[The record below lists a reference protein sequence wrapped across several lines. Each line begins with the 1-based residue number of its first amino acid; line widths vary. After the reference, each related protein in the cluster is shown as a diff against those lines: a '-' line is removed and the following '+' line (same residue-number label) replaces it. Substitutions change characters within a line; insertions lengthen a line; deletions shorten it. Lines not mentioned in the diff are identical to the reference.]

1 MATPL
6 DFNAFFR
13 EVHGSKKRPFPWQ
26 IELAKQVCASG
37 WPEQLDLPTAA
48 GKTAVLDIAA
58 FSLAA
63 QSADANRKAPL
74 RIFFVIDRRVVVDQA
89 AQHAEKLA
97 RALRAALD
105 YPAQYPVLH
114 AAASRLMEFG
124 GYAPLHVAVLRGGIY
139 REPAWYYAPNQPLI
153 CLSTVDQVGSRLLFR
168 GYGVSEAMRS
178 VHAGLIGC
186 DSLIFVDEAH
196 LSAPFV
202 DTVRS
207 IHRYRDSYW
216 ADQPLGQPFVAV
228 EMSATQRSRKSRPF
242 QLLPEDYK
250 DPVLAPRL
258 SASKRASLEA
268 PADLEAT
275 VVEKVKQFLS
285 AKSVQIVGVI
295 VNRVGSAR
303 AIFEALRTDE
313 ESEVIL
319 VTGRARSYDRDLLLK
334 ERLALAV
341 SGRDRSQPLSRKL
354 VVVATQTIEVG
365 ADLDFDALV
374 TEAASLDALRQR
386 FGRLDR
392 MGELKQSLAWILL
405 RPIEQV
411 EKSKHDPI
419 YGAALTNTWKWLNEQ
434 VARKAKKVARKE
446 KGQEAT
452 VCSERKFVDFG
463 VLALDARLKVAGD
476 ITPFFLTREAGPV
489 LLPACLDTL
498 IQTNLTP
505 DPDPEIS
512 IFLHGTSRSAVNDV
526 QIVWREDLIPG
537 DETNWPEIVSVQP
550 PRSSEAISVPLV
562 AAKAWL
568 RKKRGA
574 DMADLEGLPGAEPRE
589 FAPTGSGK
597 MVCRWAGKEH
607 TRIVAAKDVR
617 PGDTIV
623 VPARYGGCDAFGWKP
638 EDATSVT
645 DVGDFIARGR
655 MIGLRLFASRFDC
668 LGGEAIAAWR
678 TFVLARETEEDSA
691 ANTALDELLGQLASN
706 PLASPPLRALAA
718 ILGRTKGRRTRI
730 LAYPRGIR
738 TNLLLSIQLPKIQS
752 ALFDAIDAIKVEPES
767 SDEDDEGSQQEGPVT
782 LAAHLR
788 GVATKTES
796 FAQHCH
802 LSAEVTHDLTLAARL
817 HDIGKADPRF
827 QTLLHGGDRMQAL
840 LALQAGKPL
849 AKSALLPRDRTG
861 FIAALDRSGFPRGGR
876 HELISVG
883 LIRQN
888 PTLLDGGSTG
898 KAHDPDLVSH
908 LIGTHHGYAR
918 PFAPVIRD
926 DANVSIE
933 LETPLLIGNSRHG
946 LESLGSGWTDQ
957 FWSLVQRYGYWG
969 LCYLEA
975 ILRIADH
982 RQSQEEQ
989 ES

>member
-1 MATPL
+1 MTTPL
-6 DFNAFFR
+6 DFTAFFR
-13 EVHGSKKRPFPWQ
+13 EVHGPKRKPFPWQ

-48 GKTAVLDIAA
+48 GKTSVLDIAV

-63 QSADANRKAPL
+63 QAAEPNRKAPL

-89 AQHAEKLA
+89 ARHAEKLA
-97 RALRAALD
+97 RALREALD
-105 YPAQYPVLH
+105 APAKYPVLH
-114 AAASRLMEFG
+114 AVASRLMEFG

-139 REPAWYYAPNQPLI
+139 RESAWYYAPNQPLI

-168 GYGVSEAMRS
+168 GYGVSEAMRP

-207 IHRYRDSYW
+207 IRRYMDSDW
-216 ADQPLGQPFVAV
+216 AEQPLGKPFAAV
-228 EMSATQRSRKSRPF
+228 EMSATQRRGKSKPF
-242 QLLPEDYK
+242 QLLPEDYI
-250 DPVLAPRL
+250 DPVLEPRL

-275 VVEKVKQFLS
+275 VFEKVKQFLS
-285 AKSVQIVGVI
+285 VEAVQVVGVI

-303 AIFEALRTDE
+303 AIFEALRADE
-313 ESEVIL
+313 VSEVIL
-319 VTGRARSYDRDLLLK
+319 LTGRARSYDREILLR
-334 ERLALAV
+334 ERLTLAA
-341 SGRDRSQPLSRKL
+341 SGRDRSQPLARKL
-354 VVVATQTIEVG
+354 VIVATQTIEVG

-405 RPIEQV
+405 RPIEEV
-411 EKSKHDPI
+411 EKSKDDPI
-419 YGAALTNTWKWLNEQ
+419 YGAALTNTWMWLKEQ
-434 VARKAKKVARKE
+434 AEGKANKKARKKKGD
-446 KGQEAT
+446 KGA
-452 VCSERKFVDFG
+452 VLPERKFVDFG
-463 VLALDARLKVAGD
+463 VLALDAQLKAAGD

-498 IQTNLTP
+498 VQTNPTP

-512 IFLHGTSRSAVNDV
+512 IFLHGTSAAAVTDV
-526 QIVWREDLIPG
+526 QIAWRADLLPG
-537 DETNWPEIVSVQP
+537 EERNWPEIVSVRP
-550 PRSSEAISVPLV
+550 PRSSEAISVPLF

-568 RKKRGA
+568 RKQRSA
-574 DMADLEGLPGAEPRE
+574 DIVDLEGLPGAEPRE
-589 FAPTGSGK
+589 FAAAGPGK
-597 MVCRWAGKEH
+597 LVCRWAGKED
-607 TRIVAAKDVR
+607 TRVVAAKEVR

-623 VPARYGGCDAFGWKP
+623 VPTAYGGCDAFGWKP
-638 EDATSVT
+638 EDATAVT
-645 DVGDFIARGR
+645 DVGDFIERGR
-655 MIGLRLFASRFDC
+655 TIGLRLFASRFDG
-668 LGGEAIAAWR
+668 LGSETVAAWR
-678 TFVLARETEEDSA
+678 NFVRARETEEESA
-691 ANTALDELLGQLASN
+691 ANIALDELLGQLADDS
-706 PLASPPLRALAA
+706 LASPPLRTLAA
-718 ILGRTKGRRTRI
+718 MLRRTKGRRARI
-730 LAYPRGIR
+730 LPYPRGIR
-738 TNLLLSIQLPKIQS
+738 TNYLLSILLPKTQS
-752 ALFDAIDAIKVEPES
+752 ALFDALKVEPES
-767 SDEDDEGSQQEGPVT
+767 ADEDDEGSQQEGPVT
-782 LAAHLR
+782 LAAHLA
-788 GVATKTES
+788 GVATKTENI
-796 FAQHCH
+796 AQHCH
-802 LSAEVTHDLTLAARL
+802 LSKELTHDLTLAARL
-817 HDIGKADPRF
+817 HDLGKADPRF

-849 AKSALLPRDRTG
+849 AKSDLLPRDRAG
-861 FIAALDRSGFPRGGR
+861 FIAARDRSAFPRGGR
-876 HELISVG
+876 HELISAG

-888 PTLLDGGSTG
+888 PDLLGGASKDG
-898 KAHDPDLVSH
+898 ARDPDLVSH

-926 DANVSIE
+926 DADVSIK
-933 LETPLLIGNSRHG
+933 LESPPLIGSSRHG
-946 LESLGSGWTDQ
+946 IESLGSGWTDH
-957 FWSLVQRYGYWG
+957 FWSLVQKYGYWG

-975 ILRIADH
+975 VLRIADH